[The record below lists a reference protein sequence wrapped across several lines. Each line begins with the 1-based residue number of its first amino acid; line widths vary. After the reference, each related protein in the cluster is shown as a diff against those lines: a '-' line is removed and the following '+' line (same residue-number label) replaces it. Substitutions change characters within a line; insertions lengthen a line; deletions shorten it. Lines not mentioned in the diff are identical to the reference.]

1 MKYNKK
7 NRQKEILTLIS
18 EKNISTQG
26 ELVLLLQKNKWNVT
40 QATVSRDIRE
50 LGLNKVSEDGIDQK
64 YVLPTNENSTTEN
77 KLISVF
83 NKAVVSFTCA
93 SNIVIVKTLPGM
105 ASASAF
111 AIDSMNYPEALGT
124 LAGDD
129 TIFIAAKSAI
139 LANHL
144 MEKMISLTE
153 E

>member
-93 SNIVIVKTLPGM
+93 SNIVIVN
-105 ASASAF
+105 F
-111 AIDSMNYPEALGT
+111 AWNGLSKCFCN
-124 LAGDD
+124 
-129 TIFIAAKSAI
+129 
-139 LANHL
+139 
-144 MEKMISLTE
+144 
-153 E
+153 